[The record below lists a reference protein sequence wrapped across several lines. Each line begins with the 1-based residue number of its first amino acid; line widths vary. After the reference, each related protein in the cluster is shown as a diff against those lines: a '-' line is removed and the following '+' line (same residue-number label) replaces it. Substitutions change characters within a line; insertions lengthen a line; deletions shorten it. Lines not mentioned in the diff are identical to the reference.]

1 MPYGLAAIVLL
12 VLTPFGLLW
21 SSMAFMKGSIGLLA
35 GIVIA
40 VVFGLANNFVHR
52 LMVRKGYRE
61 EREREPVSM
70 AEFAWIAVIVCFIGA
85 MALYSRQTAF
95 IGLWTVLLVWAAA
108 DLWSRR
114 KLSK

>member
-1 MPYGLAAIVLL
+1 MNRGDVDRMPYGLAAIVLL

-70 AEFAWIAVIVCFIGA
+70 ADLLARFDPATLPDHPWWWTAERGA
-85 MALYSRQTAF
+85 EGDVGDTHAE
-95 IGLWTVLLVWAAA
+95 
-108 DLWSRR
+108 
-114 KLSK
+114 